1 VGRERN
7 CSWDVLKTKNKK
19 IKNKI
24 NRITKDF
31 KAPVTKMVQLAIT
44 STFGTKRKIQ
54 YKNRAYKEKS
64 RILEIRYNNTEKPSL
79 GQNGKSQEMNQ
90 LTY

>member
-1 VGRERN
+1 
-7 CSWDVLKTKNKK
+7 
-19 IKNKI
+19 
-24 NRITKDF
+24 
-31 KAPVTKMVQLAIT
+31 MVQLAIT

-90 LTY
+90 LTYQNDGNHFIQVKKNDQTQENVQSLQELQN